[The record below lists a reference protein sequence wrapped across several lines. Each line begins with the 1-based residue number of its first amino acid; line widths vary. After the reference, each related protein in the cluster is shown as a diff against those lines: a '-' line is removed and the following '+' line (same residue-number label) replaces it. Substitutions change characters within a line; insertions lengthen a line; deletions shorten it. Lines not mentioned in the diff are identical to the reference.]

1 MPAFARCVLFTG
13 ETKGLKPGL
22 WCQYILVFSLFHL
35 ALKSQRVETVSE
47 FFGILCKP
55 WLLEHSCSGS
65 QIGWPNQFSLAE
77 IWQERSAFLFGIWV
91 KVVLFMPLTI
101 TLCVC
106 VGGAVYK
113 GRFSHYLSHI
123 PFGIYC
129 VSWKVWWQSVW
140 VRQSELY
147 WVLADTMLTS
157 SSYPIEL
164 SWGSSRVVAD
174 WIELLDPVSC
184 SFHWVPKGF
193 PDPREA
199 EWMSK
204 LTLVSLKDLKC
215 RWD

>member
-106 VGGAVYK
+106 VCGG
-113 GRFSHYLSHI
+113 
-123 PFGIYC
+123 
-129 VSWKVWWQSVW
+129 
-140 VRQSELY
+140 VRYIKE
-147 WVLADTMLTS
+147 
-157 SSYPIEL
+157 
-164 SWGSSRVVAD
+164 
-174 WIELLDPVSC
+174 
-184 SFHWVPKGF
+184 GF
-193 PDPREA
+193 PTTSATYPLAFTVFLGRYGDSRYGSDNQNFTEYWRIPC
-199 EWMSK
+199 WPPHP
-204 LTLVSLKDLKC
+204 TP
-215 RWD
+215 